1 MELAQ
6 EERAAQLQRAVI
18 NGTIQEIVEVYDA
31 LGYVE
36 MSSTVGSGQ
45 SVGGKRCDF

>member
-1 MELAQ
+1 MFGKRGIQMELAQ

-31 LGYVE
+31 LGYP
-36 MSSTVGSGQ
+36 
-45 SVGGKRCDF
+45 